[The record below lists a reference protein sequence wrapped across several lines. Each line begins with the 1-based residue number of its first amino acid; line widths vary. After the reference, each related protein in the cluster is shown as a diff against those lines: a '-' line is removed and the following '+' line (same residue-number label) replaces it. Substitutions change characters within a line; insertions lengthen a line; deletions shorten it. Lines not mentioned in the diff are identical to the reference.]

1 MLKISQFNRAMR
13 YKANIMGYSL
23 NQKGLYA
30 GVVRDVH
37 DRTKK
42 LNQGESLLCFR
53 PNYF

>member
-1 MLKISQFNRAMR
+1 MR

-42 LNQGESLLCFR
+42 LNQGELLLCFQ
-53 PNYF
+53 PKHF